1 MRTQRRSVMFLA
13 VERLARSERGFL
25 LIAALTVLSALTL
38 LGTTAYL
45 LSSTD
50 IKIGG
55 NFRNSHAAL
64 QVAMAG
70 AERARQALRLENLSS
85 SDSGSFSDELNSSAR
100 KGANGTLDGFSTTTD
115 DQPLASGTLN
125 GISYAAYLTND
136 SADGVS
142 NTSDVNG
149 KVLITSV
156 ATGPNSSRANVEI
169 VVQVNT
175 AVASSPAVV
184 YSKGDVTGN
193 GSSLT
198 ITGNDACSEETALG
212 PIYTKEPATTS
223 LSGNP
228 TLSGSPSTPQQGT
241 MDIDIAGIIDSFKA
255 SATTVLT
262 DDQNGATHGSST
274 GYVTVYADT
283 DDPPNNQG
291 LKLQNVT
298 GYGILL
304 VKGDLTLGGGFNWNG
319 IIYATG
325 SVTLNGGGGAGINV
339 YGQIYAGTSTVTDV
353 TLNGSNTLGYDSCA
367 IKKALATQAFKV
379 VSWKQDY

>member
-1 MRTQRRSVMFLA
+1 MRTQRRSTIFLA

-85 SDSGSFSDELNSSAR
+85 SENGSFSDELNSSAR

-142 NTSDVNG
+142 NTSDANG

-156 ATGPNSSRANVEI
+156 ATGPNSSRANVETI
-169 VVQVNT
+169 VQVNT

>member
-1 MRTQRRSVMFLA
+1 MRQRRFPA
-13 VERLARSERGFL
+13 FFAIERFPRSEGGFL

-55 NFRNSHAAL
+55 NFRNSQAAL
-64 QVAMAG
+64 QVAMGG

-85 SDSGSFSDELNSSAR
+85 SESGSFSDELNSAAR

-136 SADGVS
+136 SADGAS

-169 VVQVNT
+169 IVQVNT

>member
-1 MRTQRRSVMFLA
+1 MFLA
-13 VERLARSERGFL
+13 VERLARSDRGFL

-85 SDSGSFSDELNSSAR
+85 SESGSFSDELNSSAR

-156 ATGPNSSRANVEI
+156 ATGPNSSRANVETI
-169 VVQVNT
+169 VQVNT

-339 YGQIYAGTSTVTDV
+339 HGQIYAGTSTVTDV

-367 IKKALATQAFKV
+367 IKKALATQAFKI
-379 VSWKQDY
+379 VSWRQDY

>member
-1 MRTQRRSVMFLA
+1 
-13 VERLARSERGFL
+13 
-25 LIAALTVLSALTL
+25 
-38 LGTTAYL
+38 
-45 LSSTD
+45 
-50 IKIGG
+50 
-55 NFRNSHAAL
+55 
-64 QVAMAG
+64 
-70 AERARQALRLENLSS
+70 
-85 SDSGSFSDELNSSAR
+85 
-100 KGANGTLDGFSTTTD
+100 
-115 DQPLASGTLN
+115 
-125 GISYAAYLTND
+125 
-136 SADGVS
+136 
-142 NTSDVNG
+142 
-149 KVLITSV
+149 
-156 ATGPNSSRANVEI
+156 
-169 VVQVNT
+169 
-175 AVASSPAVV
+175 
-184 YSKGDVTGN
+184 
-193 GSSLT
+193 
-198 ITGNDACSEETALG
+198 
-212 PIYTKEPATTS
+212 
-223 LSGNP
+223 
-228 TLSGSPSTPQQGT
+228 

-339 YGQIYAGTSTVTDV
+339 HGQIYAGTSTVTDV

-367 IKKALATQAFKV
+367 IKKALATQAFKI

>member
-1 MRTQRRSVMFLA
+1 MFLA
-13 VERLARSERGFL
+13 VERLARSDRGFL

-70 AERARQALRLENLSS
+70 AERARQALRLANLSS
-85 SDSGSFSDELNSSAR
+85 SESGSFSDELNSSAR

-169 VVQVNT
+169 IVQVNT

-339 YGQIYAGTSTVTDV
+339 HGQIYAGTSTVTDV

-367 IKKALATQAFKV
+367 IKKALATQAFKI

>member
-1 MRTQRRSVMFLA
+1 MRTQRRSTMFLA
-13 VERLARSERGFL
+13 VERLARSDRGFL

-85 SDSGSFSDELNSSAR
+85 SESGSFSDELNSSAR

-169 VVQVNT
+169 IVQVNT

-339 YGQIYAGTSTVTDV
+339 HGQIYAGTSTVTDV

-367 IKKALATQAFKV
+367 IKKALATQAFKI

>member
-1 MRTQRRSVMFLA
+1 MMTQRRSAMLLSI
-13 VERLARSERGFL
+13 ERLATSERGFL

-70 AERARQALRLENLSS
+70 AESARQALRLENLSS

-142 NTSDVNG
+142 NTSDANG

-156 ATGPNSSRANVEI
+156 ATGPNSSRATVEI
-169 VVQVNT
+169 IVQVNT
-175 AVASSPAVV
+175 SMASSPAVV

-339 YGQIYAGTSTVTDV
+339 HGQIYAGTSTVTDV

>member
-1 MRTQRRSVMFLA
+1 MRTQRRSTMFLA
-13 VERLARSERGFL
+13 VERLARSDRGFL

-55 NFRNSHAAL
+55 NFRNSHVAL

-85 SDSGSFSDELNSSAR
+85 SESGSFSDELNSSAR

-169 VVQVNT
+169 IVQVNT

-339 YGQIYAGTSTVTDV
+339 HGQIYAGTSTVTDV

-367 IKKALATQAFKV
+367 IKKALATQAFKI

>member
-1 MRTQRRSVMFLA
+1 MFLA
-13 VERLARSERGFL
+13 VERLARSDRGFL

-85 SDSGSFSDELNSSAR
+85 SESGSFSDELNSSAR

-169 VVQVNT
+169 IVQVNT

-339 YGQIYAGTSTVTDV
+339 HGQIYAGTSTVTDV

-367 IKKALATQAFKV
+367 VKKALATQAFKV